1 MTVNDDGVGLDEE
14 SGLTEHD
21 LMELDKPPPQPES
34 QELKKPL
41 MANYKNWAGRNT
53 FLCNAKLVSGPRD
66 QIVPSLIVHC
76 ILLSVI
82 FVWST
87 ACIPFLL
94 ERGQEDFGQ
103 PTTGSIAIDFL
114 ILAMAIV
121 TQLLAIKTQCTDP
134 GIIHRDAK
142 AAKNQV
148 SDNASNHS
156 GSSRSSGYKAHIYQ

>member
-1 MTVNDDGVGLDEE
+1 MDIVDDRNFYPELDYPPPPRQKENKTNMTVNDDGVGLDEE

-94 ERGQEDFGQ
+94 ERG
-103 PTTGSIAIDFL
+103 
-114 ILAMAIV
+114 
-121 TQLLAIKTQCTDP
+121 
-134 GIIHRDAK
+134 
-142 AAKNQV
+142 
-148 SDNASNHS
+148 
-156 GSSRSSGYKAHIYQ
+156 